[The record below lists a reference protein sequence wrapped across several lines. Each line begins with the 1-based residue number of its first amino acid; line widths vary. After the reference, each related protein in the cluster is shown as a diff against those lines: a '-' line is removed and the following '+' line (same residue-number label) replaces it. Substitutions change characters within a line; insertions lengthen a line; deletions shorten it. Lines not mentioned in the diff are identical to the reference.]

1 MKCHSDAAALF
12 DPIVCARISPHCAQ
26 QIGLSVF
33 IQVIYI
39 QITHTFVFKRRISL
53 AVLLQLLS
61 KAAS

>member
-12 DPIVCARISPHCAQ
+12 DPIVCASISPHCAQ
-26 QIGLSVF
+26 QRGLSVF

-39 QITHTFVFKRRISL
+39 QITSVFKRRISL